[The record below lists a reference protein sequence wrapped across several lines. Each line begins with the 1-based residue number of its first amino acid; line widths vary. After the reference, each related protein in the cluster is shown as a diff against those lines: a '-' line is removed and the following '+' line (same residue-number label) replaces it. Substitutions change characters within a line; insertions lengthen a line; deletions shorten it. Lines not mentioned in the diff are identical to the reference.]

1 MDSDPAIGSQKL
13 QTDLLAIKNWYK
25 KWRMKANKSKSIH
38 VTFTTRRETCP
49 PVQIN
54 NVQFPK
60 KKMSSILGYTLRG
73 DLPGT
78 NTFLQNGNN

>member
-1 MDSDPAIGSQKL
+1 
-13 QTDLLAIKNWYK
+13 
-25 KWRMKANKSKSIH
+25 MKANESKLIH

-49 PVQIN
+49 PVHIN
-54 NVQFPK
+54 NVQLPQK
-60 KKMSSILGYTLRG
+60 EDVKYLKLHLDR